1 MDTSST
7 HTAPAA
13 SAVEQPLS
21 GGEVKAMI
29 QMLGL
34 PAASETNGT
43 ALLPTP
49 TTTQPSSADAAS
61 TSKRRA
67 KAKTSKRAKATAKPS
82 EQPQPS
88 APSLPERFAS
98 RGVPTNQFLLKPLP
112 KWYEIPVPE
121 LDDARA
127 QPLADDRTTQLL
139 YQQAEKLYLAEA
151 EVFQRKPTI
160 GPSDQKFIRTMLDS
174 GTANDKVS
182 ALTLLIRESPLHAF
196 KSFEHLF
203 SLAGKSNRREAV
215 SAVASLKDL
224 FISSVLPQRKLRYFR
239 DQPLGHPDAQ
249 PIHLVYWY
257 YEDQLKKKHFQFI
270 QILESLTFDTV
281 PRMKRLSLTYTY
293 DLLNGTP
300 EGEENLLRLL
310 VYKLGDVHNAVQASA
325 SNHLLNL
332 VTNHPNMKLVVASVM
347 EDFVLTTQ
355 THDRACY
362 YAMNTLNQ
370 FHFRSEVDTD
380 LANKLIRIYFLV
392 FHKIMDMSD
401 PTQMTPQPTNAFKPS
416 KQGKPGADPLD
427 RVEAEA
433 NGAGEQGKKKKKMRW
448 RDMKDGGQSKRLAR
462 DTKKQAYESRQL
474 LLSRTEREKLAI
486 EKMDEQHAK
495 LVSAILTG
503 INRALPYSAI
513 DDNVFEG
520 YVELLMRLTKTP
532 NFNTV
537 VQTLGLLHQLTSAKP
552 HMSDQYFNALYA
564 SLLHPSL
571 GTASKHA
578 MYLNI
583 LYRSLTMDVSMQ
595 RVMAFFKRAL
605 QVAAYHQPP
614 FICGLFY
621 ILAQLL
627 RNRPSLVTLLREP
640 EDHGEEEFNDAQSSA
655 GDASDID
662 DKPAGSLTLTKP
674 KPNQC
679 YDPYKR
685 NPLFARADTSCL
697 WEIVSFVNHYHPTVR
712 LYASLLVREE
722 FPLNAF
728 PNLHSY
734 SLANF
739 FDKFTSRNPKKPK
752 EPTATA
758 EHRSAFLEPQIDPL
772 QPRRSGNVSML
783 THLNAHT
790 DTVVTEPNYKLY
802 GPTGFPVDE
811 HYLHAYMDL
820 TQAERERKAEAKQKK
835 ALANKA
841 RKADE
846 DVASGSDAESGGSMS
861 AAGSDKDDGNEA
873 IDEFAEDLDPSEENA
888 VWDAMAEEMPEL
900 KGMLGGD
907 GDDADDDFDDAMLQ
921 ALQDDGGF
929 DGIALDDIEVD
940 SGEDGGEGESDE
952 EVDDEDNDD
961 DIAGLT
967 FSGEGSSDSDS
978 QDEASDDEGVV
989 ADKALKPKKR
999 KSPQADEAG
1008 PDDLAKSEAD
1018 KAWTQ
1023 FRARRKKAK
1032 TLPAVMSAE
1041 EFAKLSADFE

>member
-1 MDTSST
+1 MVSIATTKDAAAMDTST
-7 HTAPAA
+7 QTAL
-13 SAVEQPLS
+13 AVEQPLS
-21 GGEVKAMI
+21 SGEVAAMI
-29 QMLGL
+29 ETLGL
-34 PAASETNGT
+34 PAATKTNDAT
-43 ALLPTP
+43 VLAKSTP
-49 TTTQPSSADAAS
+49 AKASSADPAS
-61 TSKRRA
+61 ATKRHA
-67 KAKTSKRAKATAKPS
+67 KAKTPKKAKAPAKPS
-82 EQPQPS
+82 ERPQLPV
-88 APSLPERFAS
+88 PDLPERFAS
-98 RGVPTNQFLLKPLP
+98 RGVPNNQFLLKPLP
-112 KWYEIPVPE
+112 KWYETPVPE
-121 LDDARA
+121 LDDAKA
-127 QPLADDRTTQLL
+127 QPLTDDGATQQL

-151 EVFQRKPTI
+151 EVFQKKPTI

-182 ALTLLIRESPLHAF
+182 ALTLLIRESPLHAC

-224 FISSVLPQRKLRYFR
+224 FVSSVLPQRKLRYFR

-249 PIHLVYWY
+249 PMHLVYWY

-370 FHFRSEVDTD
+370 FHFRSELDTD

-392 FHKIMDMSD
+392 FHKVMDMSD
-401 PTQMTPQPTNAFKPS
+401 PSQMTPQPSNTPKPA

-433 NGAGEQGKKKKKMRW
+433 VGAGGQGKKKKKKMRW
-448 RDMKDGGQSKRLAR
+448 RDMKDGGQGKRLAR

-513 DDNVFEG
+513 EDNVFEG

-583 LYRSLTMDVSMQ
+583 LYRSLTMDVAMQ

-605 QVAAYHQPP
+605 QVSAYHQPP

-655 GDASDID
+655 DDASDAE
-662 DKPAGSLTLTKP
+662 DKPAAPVVTKP
-674 KPNQC
+674 KPNQR

-712 LYASLLVREE
+712 LYASLLIREE

-734 SLANF
+734 SLTNF

-752 EPTATA
+752 DLTASA
-758 EHRSAFLEPQIDPL
+758 ENRSAFLEPQVDPL
-772 QPRRSGNVSML
+772 QPRRSGNVSTL

-790 DTVVTEPNYKLY
+790 DMVVTEPNHKLY

-811 HYLHAYMDL
+811 HFLHAYMDL
-820 TQAERERKAEAKQKK
+820 TQEERERKTKAKQRK
-835 ALANKA
+835 AQANK
-841 RKADE
+841 DSGTDS
-846 DVASGSDAESGGSMS
+846 DVAPESDAENSGGIS
-861 AAGSDKDDGNEA
+861 ASESGNGDGTKT
-873 IDEFAEDLDPSEENA
+873 IDEFAENLDPSEENA
-888 VWDAMAEEMPEL
+888 VWEAMAEEMPEL
-900 KGMLGGD
+900 KGVLGD
-907 GDDADDDFDDAMLQ
+907 GSDGSDGDFDDAMLK

-940 SGEDGGEGESDE
+940 SGEEDGEGPSDE
-952 EVDDEDNDD
+952 EEEEEEIGDDDD

-967 FSGEGSSDSDS
+967 FSGEDSSDSDS
-978 QDEASDDEGVV
+978 QDEAEASDGEG
-989 ADKALKPKKR
+989 
-999 KSPQADEAG
+999 
-1008 PDDLAKSEAD
+1008 
-1018 KAWTQ
+1018 
-1023 FRARRKKAK
+1023 
-1032 TLPAVMSAE
+1032 
-1041 EFAKLSADFE
+1041 